1 MHLGQDPQGC
11 VHSLILLR
19 ILGSLRF
26 RYQTHA
32 LWCPEL
38 PLSLC
43 STLSQQEGSSHSV
56 NTCPLPCVAGTG
68 ALA

>member
-1 MHLGQDPQGC
+1 MHLGRDPQGC

-32 LWCPEL
+32 LWCPDL
-38 PLSLC
+38 PHSLC
-43 STLSQQEGSSHSV
+43 STLSQQEGSTV
-56 NTCPLPCVAGTG
+56 IL
-68 ALA
+68 